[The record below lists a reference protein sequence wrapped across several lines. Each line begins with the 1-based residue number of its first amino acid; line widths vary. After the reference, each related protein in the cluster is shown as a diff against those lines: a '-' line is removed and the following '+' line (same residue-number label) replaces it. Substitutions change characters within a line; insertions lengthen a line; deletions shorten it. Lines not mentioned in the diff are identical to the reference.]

1 MSERDAITNNNTVII
16 RAAGSPEIIWRTGRM
31 ISLGADA
38 ELAALIANSTTDLH
52 DIERLLDAGC
62 PLQLAWTI
70 MRPVD
75 EPVTVVG
82 VHADADG

>member
-1 MSERDAITNNNTVII
+1 MSERDAITNNTVII
-16 RAAGSPEIIWRTGRM
+16 RAAGGPEIIWRTRRM

-38 ELAALIANSTTDLH
+38 ELAATIAASTADLH

-70 MRPVD
+70 LEPID
-75 EPVTVVG
+75 ESVIVVG
-82 VHADADG
+82 ADADATG